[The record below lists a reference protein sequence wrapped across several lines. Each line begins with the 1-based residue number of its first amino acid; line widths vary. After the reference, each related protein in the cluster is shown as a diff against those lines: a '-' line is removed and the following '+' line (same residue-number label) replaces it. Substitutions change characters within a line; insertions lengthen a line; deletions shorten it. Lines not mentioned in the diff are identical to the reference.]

1 LSPDYILH
9 NATIYTV
16 DRNLPWASAAAIK
29 GKRFV
34 AVGDDEDVLI
44 YKSNRTRLIDLG
56 GRFVLPGICDAHI
69 HFYDWSLSLDQVS
82 LSNCQG
88 KDELAARVLE
98 RARTSAG
105 GRWIIGRGWNE
116 SSWKKPSLPTR
127 KDLDLI
133 TGPDQPTL
141 LWRSDMHCALVNSA
155 ALGLAGIT
163 RSSDE
168 PEGGRIGRD
177 ADGSPNGLLWE
188 LAVNLVSKLIPRP
201 TDQEIESYFIRGM
214 SELNRLGVTA
224 IHDQRMKDQTE
235 GPLALTAYQRLQA
248 KGRNSLRI
256 NTNIAAHDL
265 PYIRSLGIR
274 SGFGNDYLRIG
285 HLKLFADGT
294 MGSQTAWMIA
304 SFSGKDEREKTDL
317 GIILTP
323 PAQMAE
329 EIRTAS
335 QLGVPTS
342 VHAIGDKANRVV
354 LDIFEEIGQT
364 GTPTSVPHRIEHVQI
379 IDPEDLP
386 RLASLG
392 LTASV
397 QPTHVLDDM
406 DTADLLLG
414 SRASNAYRFRSLIDS
429 GGLLALGSDAPVA
442 DPNPFLGMHAALT
455 RQRPDQMDKGPWYGQ
470 ERLTMEQ
477 TIFGY
482 TMAPAIASG
491 WNNAI
496 GSISPGKRADLIV
509 VDRNPFDLLA
519 RGISGSELADTVVQ
533 MTIFDGQITE
543 H

>member
-1 LSPDYILH
+1 
-9 NATIYTV
+9 
-16 DRNLPWASAAAIK
+16 
-29 GKRFV
+29 
-34 AVGDDEDVLI
+34 
-44 YKSNRTRLIDLG
+44 
-56 GRFVLPGICDAHI
+56 
-69 HFYDWSLSLDQVS
+69 
-82 LSNCQG
+82 
-88 KDELAARVLE
+88 
-98 RARTSAG
+98 
-105 GRWIIGRGWNE
+105 
-116 SSWKKPSLPTR
+116 
-127 KDLDLI
+127 
-133 TGPDQPTL
+133 
-141 LWRSDMHCALVNSA
+141 
-155 ALGLAGIT
+155 
-163 RSSDE
+163 
-168 PEGGRIGRD
+168 
-177 ADGSPNGLLWE
+177 
-188 LAVNLVSKLIPRP
+188 
-201 TDQEIESYFIRGM
+201 
-214 SELNRLGVTA
+214 
-224 IHDQRMKDQTE
+224 MKDQTE
-235 GPLALTAYQRLQA
+235 GPLALTAYQKLQA
-248 KGRNSLRI
+248 KGRISLRI

-294 MGSQTAWMIA
+294 MGSQTAWMMA

-364 GTPTSVPHRIEHVQI
+364 GAPTSVPHRIEHVQI